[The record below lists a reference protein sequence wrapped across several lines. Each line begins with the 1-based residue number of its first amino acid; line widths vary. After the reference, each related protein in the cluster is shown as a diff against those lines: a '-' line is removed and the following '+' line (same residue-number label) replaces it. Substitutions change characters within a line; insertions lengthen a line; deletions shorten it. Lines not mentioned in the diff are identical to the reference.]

1 MDLKIT
7 LILKK
12 ERFLLMLFCKRVLIE
27 RDKLQRYGRVINNF
41 FSQQSMR
48 QEYAK
53 KLYSKKF

>member
-1 MDLKIT
+1 
-7 LILKK
+7 
-12 ERFLLMLFCKRVLIE
+12 MLFCKRVLIE